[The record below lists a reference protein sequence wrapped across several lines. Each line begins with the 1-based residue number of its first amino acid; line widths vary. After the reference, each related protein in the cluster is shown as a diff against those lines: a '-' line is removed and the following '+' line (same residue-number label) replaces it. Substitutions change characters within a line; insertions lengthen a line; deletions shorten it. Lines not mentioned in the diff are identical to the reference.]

1 MKEALVYWGK
11 IIQRQNKI
19 KFIRNSRRLQGLEE
33 YKQMADDEMKYINSE
48 KEKVLSEDSD
58 ISINFEMLK
67 IAQAIDREVL
77 RAKKI
82 WTEDSEEAE
91 DSEELAAKKPS

>member
-1 MKEALVYWGK
+1 
-11 IIQRQNKI
+11 
-19 KFIRNSRRLQGLEE
+19 
-33 YKQMADDEMKYINSE
+33 MADEEMQFINSE

-58 ISINFEMLK
+58 ITINFEMLK

-82 WTEDSEEAE
+82 WTEDSDEGE
-91 DSEELAAKKPS
+91 DSDEVAARKPTKGRAGMR